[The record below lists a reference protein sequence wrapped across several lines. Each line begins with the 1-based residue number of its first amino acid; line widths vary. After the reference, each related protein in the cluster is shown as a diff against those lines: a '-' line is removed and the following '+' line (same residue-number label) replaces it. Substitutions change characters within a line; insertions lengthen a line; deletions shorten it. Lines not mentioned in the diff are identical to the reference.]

1 MLHVAARGGDAELVE
16 MLVREGAS
24 ASARDAGGMTA
35 LHVAASVPAA
45 DFRVC
50 RALIENGA
58 DVNALDA
65 AGRKPV
71 DLARLHGDDAHKI
84 RYLESQGGDI
94 IPLYYARHD
103 STSSSSSEQWVPPY
117 ARVRRNTSR
126 KLARLD
132 LSIGDEHTALD
143 RWGFEI
149 VSDGDSSS
157 SSSGT
162 TPSSTATAGTAQ
174 LSPSEEKVEERRRQ
188 KWEAMTRSKEEWE
201 QWTRRSGAKVRE
213 RCYKGIP
220 AAARARAWPLL
231 AGAGRV
237 RAMYGAEHY
246 RSLLCEPSPAVRQID
261 QDVNRTFR
269 GHALFRARYGPGQ
282 RMLFNVLRAY
292 SVYDRDLAY
301 CQGMAELAA
310 VLLMHMPE
318 EDAFWTL
325 VQLLAGPRYAMRE
338 LFLPGFAALHTR
350 FHVHTRL
357 VEQQLPRLHAHFE
370 AIGLKTVFY
379 ATKWY
384 ATLFSGVLP
393 FEHCMRV
400 WDIVLLEGT
409 EVLYTV
415 ALRTLEA
422 RQRLYADLPLDAAL
436 PALLSLARVVTEP
449 ADAFVATATHHPVP
463 HALVDA
469 LRLEYT
475 RHQFRLNREEAG
487 PHAASAV
494 PAPGTVLPA
503 HCSSDDLA
511 RDRPADHASRRRRS
525 IALALTPDPTARR
538 ASPAAAASLG
548 DPSSIENF
556 SFRNFLLH
564 RRQPREAAPA
574 AAVTATPPP
583 AAPAAVAPATPTTA
597 PPLRRKPAGSPSFD
611 SFSSLVSI
619 TTVPASKPIPVPGSP
634 PQQPAAE
641 TPQSRSAANQF
652 RQLPPSGVPEEALAG
667 PAFPSKRVLPLNL
680 MDLF

>member
-1 MLHVAARGGDAELVE
+1 MFFGCSGGKGKKKRKHLTNHGDDIFLGRRCRANQAGETVLHVAARGGDAELVE

-71 DLARLHGDDAHKI
+71 
-84 RYLESQGGDI
+84 
-94 IPLYYARHD
+94 
-103 STSSSSSEQWVPPY
+103 
-117 ARVRRNTSR
+117 
-126 KLARLD
+126 
-132 LSIGDEHTALD
+132 
-143 RWGFEI
+143 
-149 VSDGDSSS
+149 
-157 SSSGT
+157 
-162 TPSSTATAGTAQ
+162 
-174 LSPSEEKVEERRRQ
+174 
-188 KWEAMTRSKEEWE
+188 
-201 QWTRRSGAKVRE
+201 
-213 RCYKGIP
+213 
-220 AAARARAWPLL
+220 
-231 AGAGRV
+231 
-237 RAMYGAEHY
+237 
-246 RSLLCEPSPAVRQID
+246 
-261 QDVNRTFR
+261 
-269 GHALFRARYGPGQ
+269 
-282 RMLFNVLRAY
+282 
-292 SVYDRDLAY
+292 DLAY

-487 PHAASAV
+487 PHAAAAAAAA

-511 RDRPADHASRRRRS
+511 RDRPADHARRRRRS
-525 IALALTPDPTARR
+525 IALALTPDPAARR

-556 SFRNFLLH
+556 SFRNVLLH

-667 PAFPSKRVLPLNL
+667 PAFPS
-680 MDLF
+680 